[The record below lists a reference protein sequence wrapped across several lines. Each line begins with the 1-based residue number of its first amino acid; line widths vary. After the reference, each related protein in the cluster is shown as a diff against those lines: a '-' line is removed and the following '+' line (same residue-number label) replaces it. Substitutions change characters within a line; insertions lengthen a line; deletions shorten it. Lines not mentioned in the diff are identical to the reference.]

1 MYLSPMA
8 YIISNS
14 IRDYII
20 QNDFKSS
27 QTNYSGLLTIDV
39 LYGFL
44 TCDYFRLDREKKSPN
59 TIKNNV
65 LKISSGRLSS
75 GDVSCTRSMLA
86 LGQLCTRFDLFFR
99 GRRKRDGGNRRAPEL
114 GACGTGR
121 RRCPHV
127 HHDRVSAPSFQV
139 NNPM

>member
-39 LYGFL
+39 LSGFL
-44 TCDYFRLDREKKSPN
+44 TCDYFRLDREKKSPDN
-59 TIKNNV
+59 DIQ
-65 LKISSGRLSS
+65 LK
-75 GDVSCTRSMLA
+75 TM
-86 LGQLCTRFDLFFR
+86 F
-99 GRRKRDGGNRRAPEL
+99 
-114 GACGTGR
+114 
-121 RRCPHV
+121 
-127 HHDRVSAPSFQV
+127 
-139 NNPM
+139 